1 MISCDQCGYKV
12 GSNRLLRLH
21 HNSAHQREANERVK
35 HSMADQQYF
44 DKQKQNI
51 FEEEKYSYKRKL
63 EFDFFGQDSANKKTS
78 MTFESA
84 KSERDDLKNKMNDEQ
99 GKGKAKFDAVLGS
112 FQLLKPSSP
121 SPASRSRDREDQ
133 IRRSRMSSSSTS
145 VVSDVLLDDLYL
157 SDSDCDDSP

>member
-21 HNSAHQREANERVK
+21 HNSAHQREANERVE
-35 HSMADQQYF
+35 HSI